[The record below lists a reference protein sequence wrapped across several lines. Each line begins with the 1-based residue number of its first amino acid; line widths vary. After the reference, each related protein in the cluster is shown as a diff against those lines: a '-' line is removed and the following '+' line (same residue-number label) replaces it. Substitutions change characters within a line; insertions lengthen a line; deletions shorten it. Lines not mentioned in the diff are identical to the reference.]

1 MSGSRKFYAKRAAA
15 MAAKAALLAAPSDK
29 EKEASKT
36 PSKTS
41 KSK

>member
-15 MAAKAALLAAPSDK
+15 IAARAALLAAPS
-29 EKEASKT
+29 EQSKEASKT
-36 PSKTS
+36 PVKTS